1 MTRLIIFILAI
12 CNTLVLAAQPPA
24 FNNISLQ
31 SQQKRAYVSFTT
43 RNEVNVR
50 YYSIEASNDNKEF
63 NIIGRLPAATNSMQ
77 PVQHRY
83 DLAGH
88 DYAYYRV
95 GQLNM
100 NGTMS
105 YSDVVTTIP
114 PTKDMHKESDSFP
127 AALPELAEAKK

>member
-12 CNTLVLAAQPPA
+12 CNTLILSAQPTA

-31 SQQKRAYVSFTT
+31 SHQKRDYISFST

-50 YYSIEASNDNKEF
+50 YYSIEASNDSKEF

-88 DYAYYRV
+88 DYTYYRV

-105 YSDVVTTIP
+105 YSDVVTTISP
-114 PTKDMHKESDSFP
+114 RKNIREETDSFP
-127 AALPELAEAKK
+127 AALPQLAEAK

>member
-1 MTRLIIFILAI
+1 MKQAIIFILAI
-12 CNTLVLAAQPPA
+12 CNTLLLSAQPTA
-24 FNNISLQ
+24 FNSIALHG
-31 SQQKRAYVSFTT
+31 QQKRAYISFST

-63 NIIGRLPAATNSMQ
+63 NIIGRLSATTNSIQ
-77 PVQHRY
+77 PVQHQY
-83 DLAGH
+83 DLSGH

-105 YSDVVTTIP
+105 YSEVVNITP
-114 PTKDMHKESDSFP
+114 PSLDRHKETDSFP
-127 AALPELAEAKK
+127 AALPELAEAKQ

>member
-1 MTRLIIFILAI
+1 MTRVIIFILAI
-12 CNTLVLAAQPPA
+12 CNTLLLSAQPTA
-24 FNNISLQ
+24 FNNIRLQ
-31 SQQKRAYVSFTT
+31 SKQKRAYISFST

-63 NIIGRLPAATNSMQ
+63 NIIGRLPASTNSMQ

-83 DLAGH
+83 DLSGH

-95 GQLNM
+95 GQPNM

-105 YSDVVTTIP
+105 YSEVVNITP
-114 PTKDMHKESDSFP
+114 PSRDRHTETDSFP
-127 AALPELAEAKK
+127 AALPELAEAKQ